1 MGTLTA
7 LLNLSQN
14 SLEANQAALD
24 ITSNNVANANTPGYT
39 DEVATWQ
46 ENDSVQLSANALVGE
61 GASVSAVSQRDPVLN
76 QQVNNQTQLE
86 ASSASE
92 SAALSDLQSI
102 FGITTTST
110 TAVSTTLGTDMNAFF
125 SSLSALEASPSDIST
140 RQAVLSAAKTLATD
154 FNTASSQITQ
164 QNTALNQQVLG
175 DVSEINS
182 LTSSIATLNLQ
193 IEATSPNA
201 DAGTLEDQRQQD
213 LTQLSQYIGF
223 SQTKTENNGLTL
235 TTATGQVLVSEGQ
248 SYALSTTNVGN
259 KGNLYATGGYLD
271 VTTSTGQDITSDL
284 DGTVSGAITGGS
296 LGGILKARD
305 QDLPT
310 ISNKLDQLAYLLSNV
325 VNTQN
330 EAGVDLNGNAGGAFF
345 STIQNVND
353 AAGSITLL
361 IKDPSAIAAA
371 GVGEGASGSTN
382 ATALAGL
389 VNAPIDIEGQTA
401 SQFYASLLTQLGDTV
416 SGVSNENTTQKASL
430 TQLTTQQSSL
440 SSVSLDQEAANLTL
454 YERSYEAASKVFTI
468 VDELMASALNL
479 GEATTVT

>member
-39 DEVATWQ
+39 DEIASWH
-46 ENDSVQLSANALVGE
+46 ENDTVQLSANVSVGE
-61 GASVSAVSQRDPVLN
+61 GASVTAVSQRNLVLN

-86 ASSASE
+86 ASSAAE
-92 SAALSDLQSI
+92 STALSDLQSI
-102 FGITTTST
+102 FGITTNST
-110 TAVSTTLGTDMNAFF
+110 TAASTTLGTDMNAFF
-125 SSLSALEASPSDIST
+125 SSLSALEASPSDSSV
-140 RQAVLSAAKTLATD
+140 REGVLSAAKTLATD
-154 FNTASSQITQ
+154 FNNASSQITQ

-175 DVSEINS
+175 NVSAINS

-193 IEATSPNA
+193 IEANSPNA

-235 TTATGQVLVSEGQ
+235 TTGTGQVLVSEGQ

-271 VTTSTGQDITSDL
+271 VTTSTGQDITSEL
-284 DGTVSGAITGGS
+284 DGTVSGITGGS
-296 LGGILKARD
+296 LSGILKARD

-310 ISNKLDQLAYLLSNV
+310 VSSTLDRLAYLLSDA

-330 EAGVDLNGNAGGAFF
+330 AAGVDLNGNPGGWFF
-345 STIQNVND
+345 TTIQNVND
-353 AAGSITLL
+353 AAGSITLA
-361 IKDPSAIAAA
+361 ITDPSAIAAA
-371 GVGEGASGSTN
+371 GVGEGTSGSTN

-389 VNAPIDIEGQTA
+389 VSAPIDIQGQTA

-416 SGVSNENTTQKASL
+416 SGVSNENTTQQASL

-440 SSVSLDQEAANLTL
+440 SSVSLDQEASNLTV

-468 VDELMASALNL
+468 VDQLMASALNL
-479 GEATTVT
+479 GTETTVT